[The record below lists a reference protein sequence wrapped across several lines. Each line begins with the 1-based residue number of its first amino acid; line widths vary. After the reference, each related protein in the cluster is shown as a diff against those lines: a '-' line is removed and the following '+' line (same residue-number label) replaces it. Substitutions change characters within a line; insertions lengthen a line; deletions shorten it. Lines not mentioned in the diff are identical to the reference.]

1 MAINDLKVKTK
12 ILSGA
17 MLLVAITVVFGGL
30 AQVYM
35 GRVSGALFGITD
47 HDAKAVEYAT
57 GVERMALLTIM
68 EEKNYLLFE
77 RDEIHQRA
85 EDNVKQLFGYL
96 DKVDEVAKQFNNNRL
111 LEQSQVARRDTSRYA
126 EEYRRGVAALKNN
139 RDLVR
144 QMVDR
149 GEIVINSAAQFMDMQ
164 RNAYTDAMEQGA
176 DDRTL
181 DQYVQR
187 YILTTNIRIVANQI
201 IRFEKEE
208 VNYKDRKGWT
218 QMTVLLPKLMRLY
231 DDLEQITSSQAA
243 LRLIEDARRA
253 TTEYRQ
259 AAESWIK
266 NDDELK
272 QILQRM
278 EELGNTVI
286 QQAQDAESAGVAQLV
301 VARDQAD
308 TLVKEANMIIIGTI
322 IIAVILGVM
331 IALFLASLITKP
343 IIKGVTFAQSLAE
356 GDLTTTLDIDQKDEI
371 GILAD
376 ALKSMSRQF
385 KEVVQGVRLNA
396 DGLASASHEISA
408 TAQTLSQSA
417 MEQASSVE
425 QTTSSVEQLNAS
437 VQQNVENAKV
447 TNDMANSSARDAAS
461 GGEAV
466 KRTVSAMKEIASKI
480 GLIEDIAYKTNLLS
494 LNAAIE
500 AARAGEHG
508 KGFTVVAAEVRKLA
522 ENSRVT
528 ALEINEL
535 ATKSVSIAEEAGKSL
550 EDVVPNIQKTADL
563 VEEITASSE
572 EQAQGISQI
581 NDAMSQLDQATQQN
595 ASSSEELAATAEEMS
610 GQAEQLQQAVAFFKV
625 DNVATN
631 NVLVR
636 KASMQNKPS
645 ASRPV
650 AKANT
655 ATSSRSSGG
664 VSNADPDF
672 KDFEK
677 F

>member
-1 MAINDLKVKTK
+1 MSINDFKVKTK
-12 ILSGA
+12 ILGGA
-17 MLLVAITVVFGGL
+17 MLLVLITVAFGGL
-30 AQVYM
+30 AQLYM
-35 GRVSGALFGITD
+35 GKVSGALFGITD
-47 HDAKAVEYAT
+47 NDAKAVEYAT

-77 RDEIHQRA
+77 LDEIHQRA
-85 EDNVKQLFGYL
+85 ENNVKELFGYL
-96 DKVDEVAKQFNNNRL
+96 DKVDEIAKQFNNDKL
-111 LEQSQVARRDTSRYA
+111 LEQSRVARRDTSRYA
-126 EEYRRGVAALKNN
+126 EEYRKGVAALKSNK
-139 RDLVR
+139 DLVK
-144 QMVDR
+144 QMTDK
-149 GEIVINSAAQFMDMQ
+149 GQTVINAAAEFMEMQ
-164 RNAYTDAMEQGA
+164 RNSYARAMASGA
-176 DDRTL
+176 DARTL

-187 YILTTNIRIVANQI
+187 YIVTTNIRVLANRI
-201 IRFEKEE
+201 IRAEKEE
-208 VNYKDRKGWT
+208 VNYKDRKAWNE
-218 QMTVLLPKLMRLY
+218 MTVMLPEIMRLY
-231 DDLEQITSSQAA
+231 DDLQKISTDPAE
-243 LRLIEDARRA
+243 LRLIEDARKA
-253 TTEYRQ
+253 TAEYNL
-259 AAESWIK
+259 AAQNWIK

-272 QILQRM
+272 SILQQM
-278 EELGNTVI
+278 KQLGDTVI
-286 QQAQDAESAGVAQLV
+286 QQALDAENAGYRQLE
-301 VARDQAD
+301 VARAEAEKI
-308 TLVKEANMIIIGTI
+308 VNEANMIILATI
-322 IIAVILGVM
+322 AIAVILGVM
-331 IALFLASLITKP
+331 IALFLAAMITKP
-343 IIKGVTFAQSLAE
+343 ISKGVTFAQTLAS
-356 GDLTTTLDIDQKDEI
+356 GDLTTTLDVDQKDEI

-376 ALKSMSRQF
+376 ALRAMSRQF

-396 DGLASASHEISA
+396 DSLASASHQISA

-417 MEQASSVE
+417 IEQASSVE

-447 TNDMANSSARDAAS
+447 TNNMANSSARDAAA

-535 ATKSVSIAEEAGKSL
+535 ATNSVRIAEEAGKSL
-550 EDVVPNIQKTADL
+550 EEVVPNIQKTADL

-595 ASSSEELAATAEEMS
+595 ASSSEQLAATAEEMS

-625 DNVATN
+625 DNVSTN
-631 NVLVR
+631 AVHIKRSPMANKPTGP
-636 KASMQNKPS
+636 KASAKPS
-645 ASRPV
+645 STRSTV
-650 AKANT
+650 AP
-655 ATSSRSSGG
+655 
-664 VSNADPDF
+664 NADPDF

>member
-17 MLLVAITVVFGGL
+17 MLLVAITVVFGIL

-139 RDLVR
+139 RDAVR

-149 GEIVINSAAQFMDMQ
+149 GEIVINAAREFMDMQ
-164 RNAYTDAMEQGA
+164 RNAYTDAMGRGA
-176 DDRTL
+176 DARTL

-187 YILTTNIRIVANQI
+187 YIVTANIRAIANQI

-208 VNYKDRKGWT
+208 VNYKDRKAWN
-218 QMTVLLPKLMRLY
+218 QMTILLPQLMRLY
-231 DDLEQITSSQAA
+231 DDLQQITTAQAE

-278 EELGNTVI
+278 EELGNTVV
-286 QQAQDAESAGVAQLV
+286 QQALDAENAGYAQLAG
-301 VARDQAD
+301 ARGEAD

-322 IIAVILGVM
+322 IIAVVLGVM

-343 IIKGVTFAQSLAE
+343 IIKGVAFAQSLAA

-376 ALKSMSRQF
+376 SLKSMSRQF

-396 DGLASASHEISA
+396 DSLASASHEISA

-631 NVLVR
+631 SVNVR
-636 KASMQNKPS
+636 KALMPNKPS

-655 ATSSRSSGG
+655 ATASRSSGG

-672 KDFEK
+672 RDFEK